1 MKKLEQLQAQLAII
15 SEELAIIQQ
24 EQVQQHRNKLKQ
36 SSKEI
41 EIYQFDE
48 KGLRAFIEQ
57 IVEEATENII
67 RAINNEEIQ
76 FDTEEVVDLDL
87 AGNCIDVTIDQSS
100 IASAIEEYAIDEEVV
115 DVEVAIKDAKQYHTI
130 KL

>member
-1 MKKLEQLQAQLAII
+1 MKNLEQIQAQLADISDII
-15 SEELAIIQQ
+15 AAMQQ
-24 EQVQQHRNKLKQ
+24 EQLQQHRNKLKQ
-36 SSKEI
+36 SGKEI

-67 RAINNEEIQ
+67 RAINNEEII
-76 FDTEEVVDLDL
+76 FDTEDVVDMDL
-87 AGNCIDVTIDQSS
+87 AGNCIDVTIDASY

-115 DVEVAIKDAKQYHTI
+115 DVEQAIKDAKQYHTI